1 MRAAIELLAV
11 ALIAALALPAGP
23 ALADHHLERY
33 ALSVEGM
40 SCSVACPPAI
50 EGALGKIEGVSSVKV
65 DFETKKATLL
75 LEAGKELDLKSCNK
89 ALGNGGYFATRLE
102 KLAPASK
109 AAGESS

>member
-1 MRAAIELLAV
+1 MRTAASVFAAV
-11 ALIAALALPAGP
+11 VIAALVLPAGQ
-23 ALADHHLERY
+23 ALSDYHLERY
-33 ALSVEGM
+33 AVAIEGM
-40 SCSVACPPAI
+40 SCSAACPPAV

-89 ALGNGGYFATRLE
+89 ALGNSGYFATRLE
-102 KLAPASK
+102 KLAPASE